1 MQAKPNAKVI
11 DLVPVRKNIY
21 KVNIAGTIY
30 ELCEETVIKYRLVK
44 GKEVLDVSQILA
56 YDNLYKHYDD
66 IKNYYLRFPKSRY
79 NFAKV
84 VKEKYPDIDIDLII
98 DRLISQNII
107 NDYKYAYAK
116 AYSLNKKGYGNNYI
130 KNYLAYREHIDQ
142 AIITDTLANFTD
154 DLGQLE
160 DLIDKL
166 IVRYSKWDDK
176 VKYQKIVNYLLQKGY
191 KYETFKSI
199 LQEKLVK

>member
-1 MQAKPNAKVI
+1 MLAKANAKVI

-84 VKEKYPDIDIDLII
+84 IKEKYPDIDIDLII

-130 KNYLAYREHIDQ
+130 KNYLTYREHIDQ